1 MFQVPAYKLGEKEEE
16 MMEPKRV
23 ETKSSKLYNFDFE
36 SFDDK
41 VTEALETI
49 YPENPDERKG
59 YIMLCASHGET
70 FPMGVILYKAPE
82 SDIEKEAFRAHL
94 RKFIENFDE

>member
-1 MFQVPAYKLGEKEEE
+1 MKLE
-16 MMEPKRV
+16 EPKRV
-23 ETKSSKLYNFDFE
+23 EVKSSKLYNFDFE

-59 YIMLCASHGET
+59 YIMLGASHGET
-70 FPMGVILYKAPE
+70 FPMGVILYKSPE
-82 SDIEKEAFRAHL
+82 SDIEKEALKAHL
-94 RKFIENFDE
+94 RKFIKNLDE